1 MEEIKLNPQQL
12 TALCMESEEIRNLMD
27 LSKKSPLVGMPWNE
41 KVYDYLFESGLSARE
56 VNEIMCLGGYY
67 VVGPDALDEEEV

>member
-12 TALCMESEEIRNLMD
+12 TALCMESEEIRSLMD

-56 VNEIMCLGGYY
+56 ISEIMFLGGYCI
-67 VVGPDALDEEEV
+67 VGPEELNEEEV